1 MLASDLGCGG
11 VNQPVCPGLCSSRE
25 KQRDVGFFWVG
36 GAMLETRVKTGKV
49 LQRLGRITR
58 AQSAGFL
65 RLWRVTTAPVGPEF
79 IAES

>member
-1 MLASDLGCGG
+1 
-11 VNQPVCPGLCSSRE
+11 
-25 KQRDVGFFWVG
+25 
-36 GAMLETRVKTGKV
+36 MLETRVKTGNV

-65 RLWRVTTAPVGPEF
+65 LLWRATTALVGPEF